1 MQEGT
6 ELLERMVRMETKLDF
21 IIQDRERLEITE
33 KTAQEAL
40 SLTNENARDIA
51 EMKSDRNRM
60 WGAIAGG
67 IITFIGS
74 LFYFLLTK

>member
-33 KTAQEAL
+33 KIAQEAL
-40 SLTNENARDIA
+40 SLTNENTRDIA